1 MPGAGLPD
9 ALTAADSGAD
19 AESPPASSLAA
30 VLSVSLQRLT
40 LTDAG
45 CISAEELTALGQQ
58 LTALTDLQL
67 SYHPLEEGI
76 DNAAALIGGG
86 NDIDTALVP
95 AVHQA
100 WSELA
105 VLRSLQLGSR
115 KVPQESMFEIG
126 SELEPPDKPRL
137 FIDSPI
143 LDSIAALTGLTSL
156 NLGSSAALDFHFS
169 GMQHLQ
175 QAVEPL
181 TSLQELGLTLQV
193 PDEFLVEHEGVEV
206 ALDDLPSQRQQ
217 LMQTVAA
224 LPDLQ
229 SLTISLKLYQDL
241 FFELDYAA
249 ELTRLEVVHAG
260 RWI

>member
-19 AESPPASSLAA
+19 AVPPPASLAA
-30 VLSVSLQRLT
+30 VLPVSLQRLT

-67 SYHPLEEGI
+67 SYHPLEEGS
-76 DNAAALIGGG
+76 DGAAALIGGG
-86 NDIDTALVP
+86 NTTAVVP

-105 VLRSLQLGSR
+105 ALRGLQLGSR
-115 KVPQESMFEIG
+115 KVPQDSAFEFL
-126 SELEPPDKPRL
+126 ELTEPDPPNTPRL
-137 FIDSPI
+137 CIDSLM

-156 NLGSSAALDFHFS
+156 NLGSSATLDDDPS
-169 GMQHLQ
+169 GMEQLQ
-175 QAVEPL
+175 QALEPL

-193 PDEFLVEHEGVEV
+193 PDEFTFEGIEFHLGPVE
-206 ALDDLPSQRQQ
+206 LLSMRQE

-229 SLTISLKLYQDL
+229 SLTVALSLYQGCL
-241 FFELDYAA
+241 FELDYAA
-249 ELTRLEVVHAG
+249 ELTRLEVVHGG

>member
-19 AESPPASSLAA
+19 AVSPPASLAA
-30 VLSVSLQRLT
+30 VLPVSLQRLT

-58 LTALTDLQL
+58 LTALTHLQL
-67 SYHPLEEGI
+67 SYHPLEEG
-76 DNAAALIGGG
+76 DDDAAALIAGG
-86 NDIDTALVP
+86 NTTAVAP

-105 VLRSLQLGSR
+105 ALCSLQLGSR
-115 KVPQESMFEIG
+115 RVPQESAYEDLEETEM
-126 SELEPPDKPRL
+126 EPPNKPRL
-137 FIDSPI
+137 CIDSLM

-156 NLGSSAALDFHFS
+156 NLGSSATLDDDPS
-169 GMQHLQ
+169 GMEQLQ

-181 TSLQELGLTLQV
+181 TNLQELGLTLQV
-193 PDEFLVEHEGVEV
+193 PDEFTFEGIQFHLG
-206 ALDDLPSQRQQ
+206 AAHLLSQRQE

-229 SLTISLKLYQDL
+229 SLTVSVPLYQDCL
-241 FFELDYAA
+241 FELDYAA
-249 ELTRLEVVHAG
+249 ELTRLEVVHG
-260 RWI
+260 GGWI